1 MLKPLIVWITTKG
14 GKFLKIW
21 EYQTTLSVSWETN
34 MQDKKQQL
42 AMDMEQWMVQNW
54 ERLYI
59 VTMLI

>member
-1 MLKPLIVWITTKG
+1 MLKPLIVWITTNG
-14 GKFLKIW
+14 GKFLEIW
-21 EYQTTLSVSWETN
+21 EYQTILSVSWENN

-59 VTMLI
+59 ITMLI